1 MEGAAYQ
8 ASGFSLFCF
17 VSCLR
22 SAPRRMTPQVMEAG
36 GDRRP
41 SRRCS
46 QLVSV
51 GSIGQGLSPRLGV
64 PASLG
69 HVLVVGVGDRHDTR
83 ITSHGPRQCLRVVV
97 PALWPLLDGDAPF
110 ALCSDRGG
118 TPPRSCLCSTPSLRC
133 DIPFHFCSLDCLH
146 GSLFLAPASFGVF
159 GCRPKPVMLNS

>member
-1 MEGAAYQ
+1 MHEDLVTSPSSSRRDGDWCGSGSTACLVAAASSGAGPGGQGSWMEGAAYQ

-69 HVLVVGVGDRHDTR
+69 HVLVVGVGDRHGTR
-83 ITSHGPRQCLRVVV
+83 ITNHGPRQCLRVVV

-118 TPPRSCLCSTPSLRC
+118 TPPRS
-133 DIPFHFCSLDCLH
+133 
-146 GSLFLAPASFGVF
+146 
-159 GCRPKPVMLNS
+159 